1 MKRTATGLLLLF
13 FSVFTLRIGVERTQV
28 ALDNWSS
35 TVNSHRPVFQ
45 SPSPT
50 PKFSR
55 IAESVFVQEEPGHSA
70 TPMFMAARI
79 PAICVERR
87 HSATLGYSL
96 PRSPPTNS
104 QLS

>member
-28 ALDNWSS
+28 ALENWSAAA
-35 TVNSHRPVFQ
+35 NSHRPVFQ
-45 SPSPT
+45 SSSPT

-55 IAESVFVQEEPGHSA
+55 IVESEFVQEELGHSE
-70 TPMFMAARI
+70 TPLFMAVQI

-87 HSATLGYSL
+87 HSASLGYTL
-96 PRSPPTNS
+96 PRPPPMNS